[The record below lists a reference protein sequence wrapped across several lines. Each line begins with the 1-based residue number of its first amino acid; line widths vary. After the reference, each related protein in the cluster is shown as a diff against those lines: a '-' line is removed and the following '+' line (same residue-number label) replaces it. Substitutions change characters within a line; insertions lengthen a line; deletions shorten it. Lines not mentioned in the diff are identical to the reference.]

1 MRKMRKEDEV
11 IVIAGR
17 DKGKRGAIIEILGND
32 RVVVSGV
39 NLVKKHQRGNP
50 QSGERGGIVDQEA
63 PIHLSNL
70 AIYNDSTNTADRV
83 GIRTDDGKKVRVF
96 KSDGRLVDE

>member
-1 MRKMRKEDEV
+1 MRKVRKEDEV

-17 DKGKRGAIIEILGND
+17 DKGKRGAITEILSDD

-50 QSGERGGIVDQEA
+50 QTGERGGIVDREA
-63 PIHLSNL
+63 PIHVSNIS
-70 AIYNDSTNTADRV
+70 IYNDSTNAADRV
-83 GIRTDDGKKVRVF
+83 GIRIADGEKVRVF

>member
-1 MRKMRKEDEV
+1 MRKEDEV

-17 DKGKRGAIIEILGND
+17 DKGKRGAVVEILADD

-50 QSGERGGIVDQEA
+50 QSGERGGIVDLEA
-63 PIHLSNL
+63 PIHVSNI
-70 AIYNDSTNTADRV
+70 AMYNDATGAADRV
-83 GIRTDDGKKVRVF
+83 GIRIIDGEKVRVF
-96 KSDGRLVDE
+96 QSDGRLVDE

>member
-1 MRKMRKEDEV
+1 MRKVRKEDEV

-17 DKGKRGAIIEILGND
+17 DKGKRGAITEILSDD

-50 QSGERGGIVDQEA
+50 QSGERGGIVDREA
-63 PIHLSNL
+63 PIHVSNIS
-70 AIYNDSTNTADRV
+70 IYNDSTNAADRV
-83 GIRTDDGKKVRVF
+83 GIRIADGEKVRVF

>member
-1 MRKMRKEDEV
+1 MRKVRKEDEV

-17 DKGKRGAIIEILGND
+17 DKGKRGAITEILSDD

-50 QSGERGGIVDQEA
+50 QTGERGGIVDREA
-63 PIHLSNL
+63 PIHVSNIS
-70 AIYNDSTNTADRV
+70 IYNDSTNAADRV
-83 GIRTDDGKKVRVF
+83 GIRVADGKKARFF

>member
-1 MRKMRKEDEV
+1 MRKVRKEDEV

-17 DKGKRGAIIEILGND
+17 DKGKRGAITEILSDD

-50 QSGERGGIVDQEA
+50 QTGERGGIVDREA
-63 PIHLSNL
+63 PIHVSNVS
-70 AIYNDSTNTADRV
+70 IYNDSTNSADRV
-83 GIRTDDGKKVRVF
+83 GIPVSYTHLTLPTTPYV
-96 KSDGRLVDE
+96 

>member
-1 MRKMRKEDEV
+1 MRKVRKEDEV
-11 IVIAGR
+11 IVITGR
-17 DKGKRGAIIEILGND
+17 DKGKRGAITEILADD

-63 PIHLSNL
+63 PIHASN
-70 AIYNDSTNTADRV
+70 ISIFNDSTNAADRV
-83 GIRTDDGKKVRVF
+83 GIATADGKKVRVF
-96 KSDGRLVDE
+96 KSDGRLIDE

>member
-1 MRKMRKEDEV
+1 MRKVRKEDEV

-17 DKGKRGAIIEILGND
+17 DKGKRGAITEILPDD

-50 QSGERGGIVDQEA
+50 QTGERGGIVDREA
-63 PIHLSNL
+63 PIHVSNIS
-70 AIYNDSTNTADRV
+70 IYNDSTNAADRV
-83 GIRTDDGKKVRVF
+83 GIRIADGEKVRVF

>member
-1 MRKMRKEDEV
+1 MRKVRKEDEV

-17 DKGKRGAIIEILGND
+17 DKGKRGAITEILPDD

-50 QSGERGGIVDQEA
+50 QTGERGGIVDREA
-63 PIHLSNL
+63 PIHVSNVS
-70 AIYNDSTNTADRV
+70 IYNDSTNAADRV
-83 GIRTDDGKKVRVF
+83 GIQISDGEKVRVF

>member
-1 MRKMRKEDEV
+1 MRKVRKEDEV

-17 DKGKRGAIIEILGND
+17 DKGRRGTITDILSDD

-50 QSGERGGIVDQEA
+50 QTGERGGIVDREA
-63 PIHLSNL
+63 PIHVSNIS
-70 AIYNDSTNTADRV
+70 IYNDSTNAADRV
-83 GIRTDDGKKVRVF
+83 GIRIADGEKVRVF

>member
-1 MRKMRKEDEV
+1 MRKVRKEDEV

-17 DKGKRGAIIEILGND
+17 DKGKRGAITEILSDD

-50 QSGERGGIVDQEA
+50 QTGERGGIVDREA
-63 PIHLSNL
+63 PIHVSNIS
-70 AIYNDSTNTADRV
+70 IYNDSTNAAGRV
-83 GIRTDDGKKVRVF
+83 GIRIADGEKVRVF

>member
-1 MRKMRKEDEV
+1 MRKVRKEDEV

-17 DKGKRGAIIEILGND
+17 DKGKRGAITEILSDD

-50 QSGERGGIVDQEA
+50 QTGERGGIVDREA
-63 PIHLSNL
+63 PIHVSNVS
-70 AIYNDSTNTADRV
+70 IYNDSTNAADRV
-83 GIRTDDGKKVRVF
+83 GIRIADGEKVRVF

>member
-1 MRKMRKEDEV
+1 MRKIRKEDEV

-17 DKGKRGAIIEILGND
+17 DKGKRGAIVEILAND
-32 RVVVSGV
+32 RVVVSGI

-50 QSGERGGIVDQEA
+50 QAGERGGIVDLEA
-63 PIHLSNL
+63 PIHRSNL

-83 GIRTDDGKKVRVF
+83 GIRTDEGKKVRFF

>member
-1 MRKMRKEDEV
+1 MRKVRKEDEV

-17 DKGKRGAIIEILGND
+17 DKGKRGAIIEILADD

-50 QSGERGGIVDQEA
+50 QAGERGGIVDREA
-63 PIHLSNL
+63 PIHVSNI
-70 AIYNDSTNTADRV
+70 AIYNDSTNAADRV
-83 GIRTDDGKKVRVF
+83 GIRITDGEKVRVF
-96 KSDGRLVDE
+96 KSDGRSVDE

>member
-1 MRKMRKEDEV
+1 MRKVRKEDEV

-17 DKGKRGAIIEILGND
+17 DKGKRGAITEILSDD

-50 QSGERGGIVDQEA
+50 QTGERGGIVDREA
-63 PIHLSNL
+63 PIHVSNVS
-70 AIYNDSTNTADRV
+70 IYNDSTNSADRV
-83 GIRTDDGKKVRVF
+83 GIRIAVGEKVRVF

>member
-1 MRKMRKEDEV
+1 MRKVRKEDEV

-17 DKGKRGAIIEILGND
+17 DKGKRGAITEILSDD

-50 QSGERGGIVDQEA
+50 QTGERGGIVDREA
-63 PIHLSNL
+63 PIHVSNIS
-70 AIYNDSTNTADRV
+70 IYNDATNAADRV
-83 GIRTDDGKKVRVF
+83 GIRIADGEKVRVF

>member
-1 MRKMRKEDEV
+1 MRKVRKEDEV

-17 DKGKRGAIIEILGND
+17 DKGKRGAITEILSDD

-50 QSGERGGIVDQEA
+50 QTGERGGIVDREA
-63 PIHLSNL
+63 PIHVSNIS
-70 AIYNDSTNTADRV
+70 IYNDSTNAADRV
-83 GIRTDDGKKVRVF
+83 GIRIADGEKVRVF
-96 KSDGRLVDE
+96 KSDVRLVDE

>member
-1 MRKMRKEDEV
+1 MRKVRKEDEV

-17 DKGKRGAIIEILGND
+17 DKGKRGAITEILPDD

-50 QSGERGGIVDQEA
+50 QTGERGGIVDREA
-63 PIHLSNL
+63 PIHVSNIS
-70 AIYNDSTNTADRV
+70 IYNDSTNAADRV
-83 GIRTDDGKKVRVF
+83 GIQIADGEKVRVF

>member
-1 MRKMRKEDEV
+1 MRKVRKEDEV

-17 DKGKRGAIIEILGND
+17 DKGKRGAITEILADD

-50 QSGERGGIVDQEA
+50 QTGERGGIVDREA
-63 PIHLSNL
+63 PIHVSNIS
-70 AIYNDSTNTADRV
+70 IYNDSTNAADRV
-83 GIRTDDGKKVRVF
+83 GIRIADGEKVRVF